1 MLSSLS
7 QVLSAAVRMF
17 LHLWY
22 YLAFGII
29 IGSVISVYLPRR
41 KLSSLARESGFKGIL
56 IAALAGAI
64 SPLGSY
70 AVIPIFTVMLST
82 GMPKAIVMTF
92 LVSSPL
98 INPVI
103 FILTWTV
110 ISPAM
115 ALARLLSAILL
126 GMVCGVAVDFLSKGG
141 FFEDKAR
148 QGAPEK
154 PESGSEGHKPRS
166 DDGPGDDI
174 VLPTFPEEEI
184 RPEKRVRAAL
194 IMMWKTAKYPGRYFL
209 LAILLAALLDVFVPS
224 DTIARYMGTGHTS
237 ILIAA
242 VMGIPLY
249 MCGGGAIPLVAQFL
263 EMGMDQGAALT
274 FLVVGPAT
282 RIAPMVTVFSLVRKR
297 VFLVYFLVVLLGG
310 MGAGFCYGLFF

>member
-1 MLSSLS
+1 
-7 QVLSAAVRMF
+7 MF

-22 YLAFGII
+22 FLALGII

-41 KLSSLARESGFKGIL
+41 TLSTLAHESGFKGIL

-70 AVIPIFTVMLST
+70 AVIPIFTVMLAT

-92 LVSSPL
+92 LVASPM
-98 INPVI
+98 IDPVV

-110 ISPAM
+110 IGWPM
-115 ALARLLSAILL
+115 ALGRLLSAILL
-126 GMVCGVAVDFLSKGG
+126 GIVCGLVVDSLSKAG
-141 FFEDKAR
+141 FFKTGANQGLVDQAR
-148 QGAPEK
+148 LLGGNETLAM
-154 PESGSEGHKPRS
+154 SGNPVKET
-166 DDGPGDDI
+166 DI
-174 VLPTFPEEEI
+174 PTFPGEVV
-184 RPEKRVRAAL
+184 RPENRPKAAL
-194 IMMWKTAKYPGRYFL
+194 MMMWKTAKYPGRYFL
-209 LAILLAALLDVFVPS
+209 LAILLAALLDVFVPR
-224 DTIARYMGTGHTS
+224 DTIARYMGTGDTS

-263 EMGMDQGAALT
+263 AMGMDQGAALT

-282 RIAPMVTVFSLVRKR
+282 RIAPMVTVFSLVRRR

-310 MGAGFCYGLFF
+310 MVAGFVYGLFF

>member
-7 QVLSAAVRMF
+7 QVLSTAGHMF

-22 YLAFGII
+22 FLALGII

-41 KLSSLARESGFKGIL
+41 KLSSLARESSFKGIL

-110 ISPAM
+110 ISPSM
-115 ALARLLSAILL
+115 ALARLFSAILL
-126 GMVCGVAVDFLSKGG
+126 GILCGVAVDFLSKGG
-141 FFEDKAR
+141 FFKDKTPRGSSEEPGSANEGEAR
-148 QGAPEK
+148 
-154 PESGSEGHKPRS
+154 RS
-166 DDGPGDDI
+166 DGDPGER
-174 VLPTFPEEEI
+174 VALPTFPEEEI
-184 RPEKRVRAAL
+184 RPENRLKAAL

-209 LAILLAALLDVFVPS
+209 LAILLAALLDVFVPR

-242 VMGIPLY
+242 AMGIPLY

-263 EMGMDQGAALT
+263 EMGMDHGAALT

-310 MGAGFCYGLFF
+310 MAAGFVYGLFF

>member
-1 MLSSLS
+1 MH
-7 QVLSAAVRMF
+7 MF

-22 YLAFGII
+22 FLALGII
-29 IGSVISVYLPRR
+29 IGSVVSVYLPRR

-56 IAALAGAI
+56 IAALAGAV

-82 GMPKAIVMTF
+82 GIPKAIVMTF

-110 ISPAM
+110 ISPSM
-115 ALARLLSAILL
+115 ALARLFSAILL
-126 GMVCGVAVDFLSKGG
+126 GILCGVTVDFLSKRG
-141 FFEDKAR
+141 FFEDKVR
-148 QGAPEK
+148 R
-154 PESGSEGHKPRS
+154 SEGGS
-166 DDGPGDDI
+166 GAEI
-174 VLPTFPEEEI
+174 ALPTFPEEEI
-184 RPEKRVRAAL
+184 RPENRLKAAL
-194 IMMWKTAKYPGRYFL
+194 TMMWKTAKYPGRYFL
-209 LAILLAALLDVFVPS
+209 LAILLAALLDVFVPR
-224 DTIARYMGTGHTS
+224 DTIAEYMGTGHTS

-310 MGAGFCYGLFF
+310 MGAGFSYGLFF